1 MRRRLAFLVSFA
13 LLVGLWTFAPA
24 AEQTAH
30 AAVPAKPKT
39 SPAYPLR
46 GQLTSVTGKIPT
58 KVARPVELQQQ
69 VGSKWKRL
77 ATGRTSAKGAY
88 TLRATFSVAAVKLR
102 VVAAKIKIGKK
113 TYPKATSK
121 VTTLRTV
128 SVTPMAPMIGETF
141 TVAETLAKKGIR
153 PITLERRAGSKWLR
167 LATTNTSK
175 TGAFRFTTSLTGT
188 ADLRFVA
195 PKIKIKSK
203 KYAKFTSPAFRVAVA
218 PQAGTIAM
226 ADTGETG
233 QALTATLKFAPAR
246 AGRVVELQQLIAGNW
261 QRVASG
267 TESANGSATLAVT
280 SDEAGS
286 LTFRGLAT
294 GFKGAAT
301 SATAT
306 RSVTVVSGIP
316 APSIVSTNLP
326 LGVSAEAYSTTLTAA
341 GGTAPYSWSATG
353 LPEGITLD
361 EDSGELS
368 GTPTG
373 SGTFSVQL
381 VLSDA
386 AEATATKSIALEIK
400 PAVRI
405 GFEQLPRAVAGEDY
419 DTSLIGDGGT
429 EPYTW
434 SSTGLPA
441 GLSLAP
447 DGHLAGT
454 TTEIGTHEVTLTITD
469 DHAKATT
476 EIVTLT
482 VVDPVAI
489 STLSLPEAIAGEDYS
504 FTLAAAGGTSP
515 YTWTVTGLP
524 AGLTVNAT
532 TGAVTG
538 TPEAATTASVSIT
551 VTDDHAKTDTASLEL
566 AVKPG
571 VELTT
576 RSLPD
581 GVIDE
586 SYSTNLSASDG
597 TAPYTWAATGLPEG
611 LSLDQSTGQISGT
624 PTVAGE
630 SEVEVEVTDAHGSVV
645 AASLTI
651 NVHEV
656 LAIAT
661 DSLPDGI
668 AEESYSMALEAVGG
682 IGPYTW
688 SSTGLP
694 ADFTLNS
701 ETGELT
707 GTPSTFGESEVELT
721 VTDSDSR
728 TATRTVQLSIRQGV
742 TITTATI
749 PSGLVGEDYY
759 AAITA
764 VGGTEPYT
772 WAADGFPEGLMLNT
786 LTGEIT
792 GSPTESGTIELQ
804 VIVFDD
810 HGGSDSVSLSLV
822 VSNVVDITTVELG
835 PATVD
840 TSYTTNLTASGGT
853 APYTWSAV
861 NLPAWL
867 TMEADGTLWGTPTEA
882 GEFTFP
888 ITVNDSAGHT
898 TIKAFTLT
906 VDPA

>member
-1 MRRRLAFLVSFA
+1 MRRRLAFLVSFV
-13 LLVGLWTFAPA
+13 LLVGLWTFSPV

-30 AAVPAKPKT
+30 AAAPAKPKT

-77 ATGRTSAKGAY
+77 ATGRTSATGAY
-88 TLRATFSVAAVKLR
+88 TLRATISVAAAKLR
-102 VVAAKIKIGKK
+102 VVAAKIKVGKK

-121 VTTLRTV
+121 VTTVRTV

-153 PITLERRAGSKWLR
+153 PITLERKAGSKWLR
-167 LATTNTSK
+167 IATTNTNAA
-175 TGAFRFTTSLTGT
+175 GAFRFATSLTGT

-195 PKIKIKSK
+195 PKTKIKSK

-218 PQAGTIAM
+218 PQAGTITM
-226 ADTGETG
+226 ASNGETG
-233 QALTATLKFAPAR
+233 QALTATLKFVPAR
-246 AGRVVELQQLIAGNW
+246 AGRVVELQQLVAGNW

-267 TESANGSATLAVT
+267 AEAANGSATLAVT
-280 SDEAGS
+280 AGAAGS
-286 LTFRGLAT
+286 LTFRGLAA
-294 GFKGAAT
+294 GFKGAAA
-301 SATAT
+301 SPTAT
-306 RSVTVVSGIP
+306 KSVMVISGIP
-316 APSIVSTNLP
+316 APSIVSTSLP
-326 LGVSAEAYSTTLTAA
+326 IGVSAEPYSTTLTAA

-373 SGTFSVQL
+373 FGTFTVQL
-381 VLSDA
+381 ALFDGD
-386 AEATATKSIALEIK
+386 EATATKSIALEIK
-400 PAVRI
+400 PSVQF
-405 GFEQLPRAVAGEDY
+405 GFEQLPRAVAGEEY
-419 DTSLIGDGGT
+419 DTSLIGEGGT

-441 GLSLAP
+441 GLSLSP

-454 TTEIGTHEVTLTITD
+454 ATETGAHEVTLTITD
-469 DHAKATT
+469 DHAKTSTDAF
-476 EIVTLT
+476 TLT
-482 VVDPVAI
+482 VVAAVAI
-489 STLSLPEAIAGEDYS
+489 STLSLPEAISGEDYS
-504 FTLAAAGGTSP
+504 TTLAAEGGTSP
-515 YTWTVTGLP
+515 YTWAATGLP
-524 AGLTVNAT
+524 AGLVVNAT
-532 TGAVTG
+532 TGEITG
-538 TPEAATTASVSIT
+538 TPEASATASVSIT
-551 VTDDHAKTDTASLEL
+551 VTDDHAKTDTVSLEL
-566 AVKPG
+566 EVKPG

-581 GVIDE
+581 GVVDRPYAA
-586 SYSTNLSASDG
+586 SLSASDG
-597 TAPYTWAATGLPEG
+597 TAPYTWAVTGLPEG
-611 LSLDQSTGQISGT
+611 LSLNATTGEISGT

-630 SEVEVEVTDAHGSVV
+630 SEVEAEVTDAHGSVV
-645 AASLTI
+645 GVSLTI
-651 NVHEV
+651 TVHEV

-668 AEESYSMALEAVGG
+668 AEESYSAMLEAVGG

-701 ETGELT
+701 ETGEIT
-707 GTPSTFGESEVELT
+707 GLPSAFGESQVELT
-721 VTDSDSR
+721 VTDSDSK

-742 TITTATI
+742 TITTTTI
-749 PSGLVGEDYY
+749 PTGVVGEEYY
-759 AAITA
+759 VAIAAT
-764 VGGTEPYT
+764 GGTEPYT

-792 GSPTESGTIELQ
+792 GSPTEPGTIELQ

-810 HGGSDSVSLSLV
+810 HGGSDSVS
-822 VSNVVDITTVELG
+822 I
-835 PATVD
+835 
-840 TSYTTNLTASGGT
+840 
-853 APYTWSAV
+853 
-861 NLPAWL
+861 
-867 TMEADGTLWGTPTEA
+867 
-882 GEFTFP
+882 
-888 ITVNDSAGHT
+888 
-898 TIKAFTLT
+898 TLT